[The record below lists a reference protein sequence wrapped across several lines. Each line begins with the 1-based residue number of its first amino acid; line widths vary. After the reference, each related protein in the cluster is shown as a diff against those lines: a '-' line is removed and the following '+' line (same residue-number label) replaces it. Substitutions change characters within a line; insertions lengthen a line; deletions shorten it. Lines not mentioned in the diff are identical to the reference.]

1 MGGIPGLSFQRRCDH
16 FLDRL
21 VGDRAWRTWARF
33 IGQPVKPLID
43 ESLTPLTDHLWRN
56 TQILGDLL
64 IGIACRAT
72 QYDPTPLRQCLR
84 GLRPPSP
91 PLQGLGL
98 IIGQHQLSNRPTP
111 TRHPPSL
118 QFIAQLT
125 AQDTSEASLGP
136 PRWVARVG
144 RDRCGWLVVEKRSE
158 PALG

>member
-72 QYDPTPLRQCLR
+72 QYDPTPLR
-84 GLRPPSP
+84 
-91 PLQGLGL
+91 
-98 IIGQHQLSNRPTP
+98 
-111 TRHPPSL
+111 
-118 QFIAQLT
+118 
-125 AQDTSEASLGP
+125 
-136 PRWVARVG
+136 
-144 RDRCGWLVVEKRSE
+144 
-158 PALG
+158 